1 MLAENGVAL
10 PSNAHKKDYYVGLF
24 REFQERKRKDIA
36 EGRRASI
43 HPIVIEKVEVESLL
57 GKRRKRKKAS
67 TEPVSDSDWTG
78 FTPAKRDGCT
88 PSRVSFGRVTTFA
101 EPGEMAREGKEK
113 DGKEKRGGEEVTPRK
128 AVAKEKKPREGKEK
142 DGKEKR
148 GGEEVTPRKAVA
160 KEKKPREVKQDSD
173 GDSDE
178 GKGKSRSGK
187 GGHGKKEKEVG
198 TKTVVKKRVVKK
210 VPKQDEE
217 KERERA
223 EEEHHAEKEEKDEQK
238 EGKETEKETKLEEG
252 KEKKVPKQDEEKERE
267 RAEEEHHAEKEE
279 KDEQK
284 EGKETEKETKLE
296 EGKEKKCSTPD
307 CDLNECEFQLTAA
320 VDRLRKEY
328 EASLP
333 RACVSGQQQNVLV
346 PVTVAVPLFAVPLL
360 YKFLAETV
368 TPFPRN

>member
-252 KEKKVPKQDEEKERE
+252 KEKK
-267 RAEEEHHAEKEE
+267 
-279 KDEQK
+279 
-284 EGKETEKETKLE
+284 
-296 EGKEKKCSTPD
+296 CSTPD